1 MALLY
6 LITVNKLTESVA
18 LICNFNGIHTY
29 HTMQVLSDAC
39 SYTHSHTKKESLKQ
53 KQNIFSAKK
62 IKYAKVKL
70 GAGRI
75 ASSTSEHNT
84 NIETRK

>member
-6 LITVNKLTESVA
+6 LYAVNKLTESVA
-18 LICNFNGIHTY
+18 LICNFNGIP
-29 HTMQVLSDAC
+29 
-39 SYTHSHTKKESLKQ
+39 HTKKESLKQ
-53 KQNIFSAKK
+53 KQNICSAIK

-70 GAGRI
+70 GAGCI
-75 ASSTSEHNT
+75 ASSTSKHNT